1 VDVIVVGC
9 PFLLLIVCACTV
21 AVGLASSLRIP
32 QRAFRAGVCAV
43 PVSSPLDA
51 SIVLLPTLDPKTAR
65 APLAPL
71 APFQRQK
78 AVLLVPSVLLD
89 RACGVSCAMLVA

>member
-1 VDVIVVGC
+1 
-9 PFLLLIVCACTV
+9 VC
-21 AVGLASSLRIP
+21 L
-32 QRAFRAGVCAV
+32 AV
-43 PVSSPLDA
+43 PGNTRRTVVLPVSPV
-51 SIVLLPTLDPKTAR
+51 VLAPTLDPKPAR

-78 AVLLVPSVLLD
+78 AVLLVPCVPLD